1 MNLILLSGGS
11 GQRLWPLSN
20 NIRSKQFVPL
30 LKNAAGEHESMVQRV
45 YRQIMAAD
53 PGANI
58 VVATGKRQVSTIR
71 NQLGGKVSVC
81 VEPCRRDTFP
91 AIVLAC
97 PTWPTSR
104 ACAPTNR
111 SSSARWTRMWT
122 IAISALCAAWPNW
135 PDRTTPTPPT

>member
-97 PTWPTSR
+97 AYLGRRQGR
-104 ACAPTNR
+104 ACRRTGRRLPGGPVCGRQLFPRRAPHGR
-111 SSSARWTRMWT
+111 AGRAGQPR
-122 IAISALCAAWPNW
+122 
-135 PDRTTPTPPT
+135 RR